1 MSPDRGPIAVVYF
14 ADGWRI
20 VTERHRWGRYKY
32 RVDAEEAALRLADR
46 ARQHGIVLE
55 VLVQEPHGQLR
66 RLVA

>member
-1 MSPDRGPIAVVYF
+1 MSPDHGPIAVVYF
-14 ADGWRI
+14 AEGWQI

-46 ARQHGIVLE
+46 ARQQGRVLE
-55 VLVQEPHGQLR
+55 VLVQEPHGELR